1 MPLKRIENM
10 IDLSESFELLD
21 KIREIDD
28 GIISSKE
35 FSSSY
40 KIQLQPNDKGIKFTL
55 FHDSFIFKHDK
66 WDFKDLEINQND
78 LKIKIPYLYLTEKT
92 GGQVNGK
99 IPSFEYGFFNKEESK
114 YHRLALPLNKK
125 LNFTFS
131 VENVLID
138 YNYKSGIHTRE
149 ATEIII
155 NDKLFHFFIAKKKI
169 TESSDRDYLVLESKA
184 LMSYSEFSEYC
195 FSVLIS
201 FGFVSGDFINNDG
214 YFIQYENDSMKDV
227 VGIAYR
233 QMRGSIKCQYVP
245 TYSNPFGYIH
255 ETEKA
260 EFYKDKVRTLNLREF
275 SNLCQYCHENDH
287 IKSILLLLIEVHTQT
302 LVSAPGILSIALET
316 LANVL
321 YEENESS
328 LAPIKSKSI
337 SRKLRKE
344 FLKILDNYSY
354 EIDAEGK
361 EIIKSRIDQINQR
374 TNRDKLLIPFKIL
387 KIPISSTDIEAIE
400 QRNAFLHG
408 RTPMVQEIEP
418 KSLNEADKFRYY
430 LYLKLYVLVSS
441 IIMKYIGYDNLVVNY
456 PKIYEK
462 DIGIE
467 LDEEYYRQI

>member
-1 MPLKRIENM
+1 MPLKRIENI
-10 IDLSESFELLD
+10 IDLSESFKILD
-21 KIREIDD
+21 KIREINN

-40 KIQLQPNDKGIKFTL
+40 KIQLKPNDKGIKFTL
-55 FHDSFIFKHDK
+55 FHDSYIFKHDK
-66 WDFKDLEINQND
+66 WDFKDLEINQNN
-78 LKIKIPYLYLTEKT
+78 LKIKIPYLNLNEKK

-99 IPSFEYGFFNKEESK
+99 ISAFEYGCFNNEESK

-125 LNFTFS
+125 VNFTFS

-138 YNYKSGIHTRE
+138 YNYKSGIQTRQ

-155 NDKLFHFFIAKKKI
+155 NDKLFHFFIAKKKN
-169 TESSDRDYLVLESKA
+169 TELSDRDYLVLESKSK
-184 LMSYSEFSEYC
+184 MSYSEFSEYC
-195 FSVLIS
+195 FSVLIC

-214 YFIQYENDSMKDV
+214 FFFQYENIKMKDV

-255 ETEKA
+255 DIEKA
-260 EFYKDKVRTLNLREF
+260 DLYKDKVRTLNLKEF
-275 SNLCQYCHENDH
+275 SNLCQYCHEIDD

-316 LANVL
+316 LANVF
-321 YEENESS
+321 YKQNEST
-328 LAPIKSKSI
+328 LAPIKTKSI
-337 SRKLRKE
+337 SKKLRKE
-344 FLKILDNYSY
+344 LLKTLDNFKD
-354 EIDAEGK
+354 EIDSEGK
-361 EIIKSRIDQINQR
+361 EIVKLRIDQINQR
-374 TNRDKLLIPFKIL
+374 TNRNKLLIPFKIL
-387 KIPISSTDIEAIE
+387 KIPISSKDIEAIE

-408 RTPMVQEIEP
+408 KTPMVKEIKP

-430 LYLKLYVLVSS
+430 LYLKLYVLISS
-441 IIMKYIGYDNLVVNY
+441 IVMKYIGYDNLIVNY

-462 DIGIE
+462 DTGIE
-467 LDEEYYRQI
+467 LDEGYYRQI